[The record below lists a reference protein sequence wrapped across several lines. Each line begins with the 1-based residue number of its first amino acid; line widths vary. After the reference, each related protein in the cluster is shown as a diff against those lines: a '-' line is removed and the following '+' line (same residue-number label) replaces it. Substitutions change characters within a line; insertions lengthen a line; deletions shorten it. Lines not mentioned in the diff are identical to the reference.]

1 MHFNNDIWYIFSD
14 DYDIPSDA
22 DSDISEISKVSTI
35 SVRSTQSEK
44 PHRKFRWENLYFFLF
59 IINYNSYVSAL
70 SVLLLNITSDSPF
83 MLVYTHIH
91 VETQTNHSGET
102 IYAYYIVFAFGFF
115 VFTTNEKY

>member
-1 MHFNNDIWYIFSD
+1 MFALLSLKNLTENLGEKIYIFF
-14 DYDIPSDA
+14 Y
-22 DSDISEISKVSTI
+22 
-35 SVRSTQSEK
+35 
-44 PHRKFRWENLYFFLF
+44 L
-59 IINYNSYVSAL
+59 NYNSYVSAL

-102 IYAYYIVFAFGFF
+102 IYAYYIVHVFAFGFF